1 MNQQY
6 NDRVHTDAGALVGA
20 AEVGQH
26 APGAQRAREMLHL
39 FPVRDDLLQQ
49 PGMVRGEFEEA
60 NLRG

>member
-1 MNQQY
+1 MNRQY
-6 NDRVHTDAGALVGA
+6 NGRVHTDAGALVGA

-26 APGAQRAREMLHL
+26 APGAQRARQVLHL

-49 PGMVRGEFEEA
+49 PGIMRAECEEA